1 MIYEYACLWRA
12 HAVPYAAWQA
22 QEEKKKYL
30 KEAIEKL
37 ERALE
42 LNQDSRTHEGEL
54 AVFSLGNA
62 LYFEFFLEKNDS
74 KAEKSLKAAK
84 LKFEVFLSEIKIFT
98 LNVPSWSMQKLRH
111 SQKLCSKAKWTCRH
125 LKAS

>member
-1 MIYEYACLWRA
+1 MSMHACGEHTQCLT
-12 HAVPYAAWQA
+12 HAAWQA

-37 ERALE
+37 ERALQ

-74 KAEKSLKAAK
+74 KAEKSLEAAK
-84 LKFEVFLSEIKIFT
+84 LKFEVFLSANKIFT
-98 LNVPSWSMQKLRH
+98 LLMFQAVACKN
-111 SQKLCSKAKWTCRH
+111 
-125 LKAS
+125 

>member
-1 MIYEYACLWRA
+1 MRVAST
-12 HAVPYAAWQA
+12 HSAVPYAALQA

-30 KEAIEKL
+30 TEAIEKL

-74 KAEKSLKAAK
+74 KAEKSLEAAK
-84 LKFEVFLSEIKIFT
+84 LKFEVFLSANKIFT
-98 LNVPSWSMQKLRH
+98 LLMIQAVACKN
-111 SQKLCSKAKWTCRH
+111 
-125 LKAS
+125 